1 MNQREI
7 QRFLLLTT
15 AIDHWRKS
23 MLVIVQTTTNLG
35 PVVITTE
42 AWLQCLKSL
51 CAHWEGRAFLLSDP
65 RLDYKGFRV
74 GMKIEFRALASLS

>member
-1 MNQREI
+1 MYWLMNQREI

-42 AWLQCLKSL
+42 A
-51 CAHWEGRAFLLSDP
+51 
-65 RLDYKGFRV
+65 
-74 GMKIEFRALASLS
+74 